1 MQASGVTHT
10 RLKRVGI
17 NRHSVLCLLYDLV
30 YFLIILSLSEKRANT
45 AIGNTAQIM
54 AGQGIPVYQY
64 VFSRAS
70 PYTFVFCSTCIESK
84 YTLYQA
90 GIE

>member
-1 MQASGVTHT
+1 MLT
-10 RLKRVGI
+10 
-17 NRHSVLCLLYDLV
+17 D
-30 YFLIILSLSEKRANT
+30 SLFAYAT
-45 AIGNTAQIM
+45 YNTAQIM

-70 PYTFVFCSTCIESK
+70 PYTFVFCSTCIESNK